1 MQSLRSFCLKTGGP
15 FCVKKR
21 KIHRPGGSRLSEDSS
36 GNLSD
41 SCLAERKK
49 SVRDPPVSEIPS
61 ALPEICHGVI
71 KWPMAMRQ
79 HDAIR
84 PQDRVDGRCSGKKR
98 MDRRIKFICPF
109 DLAEHQGVEP
119 WHRSP
124 GLSHFE
130 SLKLLDEAGPARPS
144 LAAEGIFVTSKK
156 ARHTA
161 ICRQK
166 SAAFCEMTLEK
177 AFFTR
182 AVSGCI
188 SGVVV
193 LDVR

>member
-1 MQSLRSFCLKTGGP
+1 MF
-15 FCVKKR
+15 
-21 KIHRPGGSRLSEDSS
+21 
-36 GNLSD
+36 
-41 SCLAERKK
+41 
-49 SVRDPPVSEIPS
+49 
-61 ALPEICHGVI
+61 
-71 KWPMAMRQ
+71 RQ
-79 HDAIR
+79 
-84 PQDRVDGRCSGKKR
+84 KR

-130 SLKLLDEAGPARPS
+130 SLKLLDEAGPSRLS
-144 LAAEGIFVTSKK
+144 LAAEGLFVTSKK
-156 ARHTA
+156 ARRTA
-161 ICRQK
+161 ICRRK

-177 AFFTR
+177 SFFTR
-182 AVSGCI
+182 VVSGCI

>member
-1 MQSLRSFCLKTGGP
+1 MVIPCLYSFLLTVLHTP
-15 FCVKKR
+15 SAEPPINKKR
-21 KIHRPGGSRLSEDSS
+21 TRTLFRKESGSST
-36 GNLSD
+36 N
-41 SCLAERKK
+41 CM
-49 SVRDPPVSEIPS
+49 V
-61 ALPEICHGVI
+61 
-71 KWPMAMRQ
+71 
-79 HDAIR
+79 
-84 PQDRVDGRCSGKKR
+84 
-98 MDRRIKFICPF
+98 
-109 DLAEHQGVEP
+109 EHQGVEP

-130 SLKLLDEAGPARPS
+130 SLKLLDEAGPLRLS
-144 LAAEGIFVTSKK
+144 LAAEGILATSKK

-177 AFFTR
+177 AFFTQ